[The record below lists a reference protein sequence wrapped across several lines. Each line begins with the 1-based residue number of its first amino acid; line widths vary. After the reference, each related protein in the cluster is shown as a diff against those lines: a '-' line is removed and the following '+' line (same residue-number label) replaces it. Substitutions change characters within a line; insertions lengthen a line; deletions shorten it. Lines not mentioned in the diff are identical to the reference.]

1 MPSFSSPSPPIA
13 THLIHDPR
21 PTPSAQAPLS
31 SSPSIHKTSQ
41 VLVQAEPTSTTR
53 IDSRSKPG
61 VEKPVGNSVPG
72 ECIDQDVFEQILELD
87 DEDDKSFSKGMVDAY
102 YEQAEKTF
110 EGMDDA
116 LAKKDLTALSD
127 LGHFLK
133 GSSAALGVSRVQSS
147 CEDIQYYGKLR
158 EGAAAITEAEAIV
171 KITKTLARAREE
183 YAEAKIWLDD
193 FYEDE

>member
-1 MPSFSSPSPPIA
+1 MARF
-13 THLIHDPR
+13 
-21 PTPSAQAPLS
+21 SAQAPLS
-31 SSPSIHKTSQ
+31 SSPSTHKTSP
-41 VLVQAEPTSTTR
+41 VSVQAEPTSTTR
-53 IDSRSKPG
+53 
-61 VEKPVGNSVPG
+61 PVKTQL
-72 ECIDQDVFEQILELD
+72 IDQEVFDQILELD

-102 YEQAEKTF
+102 YERAEKTF

-116 LAKKDLTALSD
+116 LLLSD

-147 CEDIQYYGKLR
+147 CKDIQYYGKLR
-158 EGAAAITEAEAIV
+158 EGTAAITEAEVTV

-193 FYEDE
+193 FDEDE